1 MFSNWCQD
9 FRSVNNSM
17 VSRSEILDEVNT
29 ILITLQ
35 SIVYKLSMSQSDNKD
50 VSVSQDIL
58 PEFHDELWWDN
69 DYVSLSMSVSE
80 DVNNNV
86 ECSSVVSDK
95 VLQFVE
101 LFPEESSCEDED
113 LSIADRVKL
122 RKLEQ
127 NQSTCAS
134 VPEISEQQLATSCDL
149 FVEKMS
155 RCINIISPGYIF
167 NAKKSR
173 RRKKKREAKMIHP
186 ELLSLWN
193 NVGDLFGSKSFAPVT
208 KTNVPVV
215 DWNKVNSRHIA
226 NVPAPTPQPVHGCSS
241 DPAFYQDRCSRKC
254 QPSGHVTW
262 EVRKSHHAD
271 SKTPFGIKYGFLTDA
286 GVITADSNLQIVH
299 GYVWSP
305 SCQQYILHAKF
316 PGELERSEVSNKRRR
331 KKRGLR

>member
-1 MFSNWCQD
+1 MTNAS
-9 FRSVNNSM
+9 
-17 VSRSEILDEVNT
+17 
-29 ILITLQ
+29 
-35 SIVYKLSMSQSDNKD
+35 
-50 VSVSQDIL
+50 L
-58 PEFHDELWWDN
+58 PEPCDQ
-69 DYVSLSMSVSE
+69 
-80 DVNNNV
+80 
-86 ECSSVVSDK
+86 K
-95 VLQFVE
+95 
-101 LFPEESSCEDED
+101 
-113 LSIADRVKL
+113 
-122 RKLEQ
+122 
-127 NQSTCAS
+127 
-134 VPEISEQQLATSCDL
+134 LATSDDPFIL
-149 FVEKMS
+149 KMS
-155 RCINIISPGYIF
+155 RFINIISPGNVF
-167 NAKKSR
+167 NVKKSR
-173 RRKKKREAKMIHP
+173 RRKNKRVAKLIHP
-186 ELLSLWN
+186 ELLSVWD